1 VLSTVAPRF
10 GEACEPIIWLF
21 VARRHVDYGR
31 LHSTMC
37 PVG

>member
-1 VLSTVAPRF
+1 VRSADTRRF
-10 GEACEPIIWLF
+10 DEAGEPIIWLF